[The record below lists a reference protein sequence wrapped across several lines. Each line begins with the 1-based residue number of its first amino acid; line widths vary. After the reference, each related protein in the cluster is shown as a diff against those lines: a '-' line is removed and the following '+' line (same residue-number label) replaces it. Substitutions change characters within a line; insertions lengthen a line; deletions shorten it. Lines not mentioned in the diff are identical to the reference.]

1 MKDKLESM
9 LRKILLKIRIK
20 LIKYLGINLRNV
32 QDYNKANYKTVAERI
47 LNKHYPPRM
56 N

>member
-20 LIKYLGINLRNV
+20 LTKYLGINLRNF
-32 QDYNKANYKTVAERI
+32 QNQNKANYKTVAERS
-47 LNKHYPPRM
+47 
-56 N
+56 